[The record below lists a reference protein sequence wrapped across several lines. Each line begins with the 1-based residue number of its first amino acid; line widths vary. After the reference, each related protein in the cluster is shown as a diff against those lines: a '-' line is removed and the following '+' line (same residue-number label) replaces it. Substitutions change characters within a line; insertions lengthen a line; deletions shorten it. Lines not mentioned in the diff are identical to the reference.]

1 MPLVTVRT
9 RSALIIVIA
18 ALAAACAGC
27 GSGAPVG
34 DTDKIQV
41 VLSQFDISV
50 TNTSGKALFEVKAEI
65 EPTGPATHFTTII
78 PRMENGEKRVLAH
91 NLFSDRD
98 GVPFSARNVKAK
110 QVIVTAKD
118 IDGKALKVD
127 VPWKQ

>member
-1 MPLVTVRT
+1 MPLVNVRT
-9 RSALIIVIA
+9 RFALITAAV
-18 ALAAACAGC
+18 ALAVACAGC
-27 GSGAPVG
+27 GPGAPVG
-34 DTDKIQV
+34 DIDKIQV

-78 PRMENGEKRVLAH
+78 PRMENGEKRLLAH

>member
-9 RSALIIVIA
+9 RSALIIAIA
-18 ALAAACAGC
+18 ALSAACAGC

-127 VPWKQ
+127 LPWKQ